1 MKKMLYCMHIGWNWI
16 KQRPHFIAEELA
28 NEYDL
33 TVISDY
39 NYRVKRTS
47 TKNEKVKIVNFYK
60 IPKIDTLKHL
70 SEINIM
76 LRKWFYSAYIRKI
89 KPDCVY
95 VMTPYAVKC
104 IPNWYKGTL
113 IYDCMDDMIS
123 FDDSST
129 QREKILRD
137 ESALIDRAEIVFVSS
152 ENLKEKLKNRYSS
165 SNNKKYVL
173 VRNGYSGISPKLNEK
188 TPRCEKSRHILCYF
202 GTIASWLNFEY
213 IQKSLEDFDSIEYL
227 LIGPKQAGVQVPKHD
242 RIKCIGPVA
251 HDDLYENVKD
261 VDALIMP
268 FVLNDLIMSVDP
280 VKLYEYIN
288 FRKNIICVEYPEVKR
303 FSEFVYFYKDYES
316 YANAIKE
323 AIVSDKIKFSIEKQN
338 EFLELNTWKVR
349 AKTIAK
355 VINNV
360 LECKN
365 AAKQG
370 EN

>member
-1 MKKMLYCMHIGWNWI
+1 M
-16 KQRPHFIAEELA
+16 QF
-28 NEYDL
+28 
-33 TVISDY
+33 
-39 NYRVKRTS
+39 
-47 TKNEKVKIVNFYK
+47 
-60 IPKIDTLKHL
+60 
-70 SEINIM
+70 
-76 LRKWFYSAYIRKI
+76 
-89 KPDCVY
+89 VY
-95 VMTPYAVKC
+95 VH
-104 IPNWYKGTL
+104 
-113 IYDCMDDMIS
+113 
-123 FDDSST
+123 
-129 QREKILRD
+129 QR
-137 ESALIDRAEIVFVSS
+137 A
-152 ENLKEKLKNRYSS
+152 
-165 SNNKKYVL
+165 
-173 VRNGYSGISPKLNEK
+173 
-188 TPRCEKSRHILCYF
+188 
-202 GTIASWLNFEY
+202 
-213 IQKSLEDFDSIEYL
+213 
-227 LIGPKQAGVQVPKHD
+227 KHD